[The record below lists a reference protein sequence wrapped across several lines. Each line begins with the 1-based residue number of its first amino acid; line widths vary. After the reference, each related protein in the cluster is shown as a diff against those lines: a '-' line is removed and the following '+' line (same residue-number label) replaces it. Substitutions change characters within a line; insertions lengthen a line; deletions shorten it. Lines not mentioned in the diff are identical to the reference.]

1 MNAEHG
7 PRPRRLK
14 LRADDPEDLAVVSAQ
29 LQDAIV
35 PIGDMAYLAA
45 QKRFVMVANRFMWE
59 VDSVE
64 TELATDG
71 DGSPDDRPV
80 YLRSN
85 CGIRFEGV
93 TAVRSRG
100 VDLQDRA
107 QLLELLAVRWVD
119 GGTELDFSG
128 DATVRLDMKRPVCL
142 MEDIGEP
149 WPTTRRPSHM
159 FEDEAETS

>member
-1 MNAEHG
+1 MTNDHG
-7 PRPRRLK
+7 QRARQLR
-14 LRADDPEDLAVVSAQ
+14 LRADDPEDLAIVSAQ

-35 PIGDMAYLAA
+35 PIGDMAFLAA

-59 VDSVE
+59 IGAVE
-64 TELATDG
+64 NGAAAE
-71 DGSPDDRPV
+71 DDEPSEAGQV

-107 QLLELLAVRWVD
+107 QMLELLAVRWVD

-128 DATVRLDMKRPVCL
+128 DATVRLEMKRPVCL
-142 MEDIGEP
+142 IEDIGEP

-159 FEDEAETS
+159 FEEEAETS

>member
-1 MNAEHG
+1 MNAENG
-7 PRPRRLK
+7 QRPRRLK

-35 PIGDMAYLAA
+35 PIGDMAYMAA
-45 QKRFVMVANRFMWE
+45 QKRFVLVANRFMWE
-59 VDSVE
+59 VGSVE
-64 TELATDG
+64 TGPATDG
-71 DGSPDDRPV
+71 DEATDDRPV

-128 DATVRLDMKRPVCL
+128 DATVRLEMKRPVCL